1 MSTPIALGGDDW
13 PEIAAHRAIPRAPE
27 LVRRA
32 VPAAA
37 GLAWEWVATHELR
50 SAARDRERFA
60 AVGLVPASPYS
71 SAHAT

>member
-1 MSTPIALGGDDW
+1 MPASIVLVGDYSPDV
-13 PEIAAHRAIPRAPE
+13 PAHRAIPRALE
-27 LVRRA
+27 LACA
-32 VPAAA
+32 VVPGAA
-37 GLAWEWVATHELR
+37 GLSWQWVATHELR